1 MFEPFKQ
8 DKYYLSYVLYVLNDG
23 TYTTE
28 KTQKMIDDADFNVWR
43 ISKCDNGNYCITF
56 SEDYFISEVYIGKIP
71 SREFFVELMKNIM
84 EGFDVDA
91 IKSREDG
98 TIVAY
103 KG

>member
-28 KTQKMIDDADFNVWR
+28 KPVVTDEEDFKVWR
-43 ISKCDNGNYCITF
+43 ISKCDNEGWVITL

-71 SREFFVELMKNIM
+71 SREFFVELMKNVV
-84 EGFDVDA
+84 EGFDVD
-91 IKSREDG
+91 EQ
-98 TIVAY
+98 
-103 KG
+103 